1 MEGSARSL
9 SVRVDAGMSA
19 EPVVRDE
26 TLVVSLKSAAV
37 FYAARRPVEK
47 PKTVSLQTTTKMTN
61 AQTLFGAAEAGD
73 AAEVAR
79 LLASGASAD
88 ERRAPGGETPL
99 MRAAARG
106 HETVV
111 RILLDAGADARARRA
126 DGFTPL
132 ILAVFFGHEGV
143 VRLLV
148 ERGADASA
156 RTSLGTTAARWA
168 EARGFASMADVLR
181 EAEASRPRE
190 VVEVVIE
197 KAGDV
202 RTKSAAAKSSD
213 EVEIFS
219 RRIGRRSA
227 DREEVTG
234 KSPAPAYGAEEDVH
248 ASNVTAA
255 GVSVRRD
262 GHVPA
267 HPSASTFR
275 LRHFLRSWQGSL
287 GVLLLLTA
295 FGVAVFALTQR
306 NNASRRETQPEPSPV
321 APQAAAQQ
329 TPAPLLPTPEPS
341 PAFPTPDAQGIMPV
355 PDQTYI
361 VPSGVGQPY
370 YVPQGPVAPVASDAP
385 RELTVVSEGGAPS
398 TQDAGQPGRRAGVN
412 DSSTPARGDTRN
424 DNASDTAPRATR
436 TPEPEPQRPAVAAPL
451 PSQTPP
457 PAPQPTPRAKVIP
470 WPPQ

>member
-1 MEGSARSL
+1 M
-9 SVRVDAGMSA
+9 
-19 EPVVRDE
+19 
-26 TLVVSLKSAAV
+26 VSLNGATV

-47 PKTVSLQTTTKMTN
+47 PKTVNSQTTTKMTN
-61 AQTLFGAAEAGD
+61 AQTLFGAAEGGD

-79 LLASGASAD
+79 RLASGASAD
-88 ERRAPGGETPL
+88 ERRSPGGETPL

-111 RILLDAGADARARRA
+111 RVLLDAGADARARRA

-168 EARGFASMADVLR
+168 EARGFAAMADVLR
-181 EAEASRPRE
+181 EAEASAVHSLERAAPARA
-190 VVEVVIE
+190 
-197 KAGDV
+197 KAP
-202 RTKSAAAKSSD
+202 TKTASD
-213 EVEIFS
+213 EVEIFLKGCV
-219 RRIGRRSA
+219 RRDAEREDERAGAPVPARDA
-227 DREEVTG
+227 EEEVY
-234 KSPAPAYGAEEDVH
+234 S
-248 ASNVTAA
+248 SNVTAA
-255 GVSVRRD
+255 GVSVRR
-262 GHVPA
+262 GGQLPA

-275 LRHFLRSWQGSL
+275 LGHFLRSWQGSL

-295 FGVAVFALTQR
+295 FGVAVLALTQR
-306 NNASRRETQPEPSPV
+306 NNALRGEAQPAPTPSPA
-321 APQAAAQQ
+321 APQAAVQQ
-329 TPAPLLPTPEPS
+329 PPAPLLPTPEPS

-355 PDQTYI
+355 PDQTYV
-361 VPSGVGQPY
+361 VPGGVGQPV
-370 YVPQGPVAPVASDAP
+370 YVPQGPVAPIASDAP

-398 TQDAGQPGRRAGVN
+398 AQDAGQSGRRAGAN
-412 DSSTPARGDTRN
+412 DSSSPARN
-424 DNASDTAPRATR
+424 ENASDAAPRATR
-436 TPEPEPQRPAVAAPL
+436 TPEPEPQRPAVAAP
-451 PSQTPP
+451 PPNQTPP

>member
-1 MEGSARSL
+1 M
-9 SVRVDAGMSA
+9 
-19 EPVVRDE
+19 
-26 TLVVSLKSAAV
+26 VSLKGAAV
-37 FYAARRPVEK
+37 FYAARLPVEK
-47 PKTVSLQTTTKMTN
+47 PKTVSLQTTTKMTS

-73 AAEVAR
+73 IAEVAR

-111 RILLDAGADARARRA
+111 RVLLDAGADVRARRA

-132 ILAVFFGHEGV
+132 ILAVFFGHENV

-181 EAEASRPRE
+181 EAEASRPRA
-190 VVEVVIE
+190 VE

-202 RTKSAAAKSSD
+202 RTKSAAVKSSD

-219 RRIGRRSA
+219 RRIGRR
-227 DREEVTG
+227 DVGREEEPGQST
-234 KSPAPAYGAEEDVH
+234 APARGAEEDIR
-248 ASNVTAA
+248 ASSVTAA

-275 LRHFLRSWQGSL
+275 LGHFLRSWQGSL

-295 FGVAVFALTQR
+295 CGVAVFALAQR
-306 NNASRRETQPEPSPV
+306 SNAPRGEAQPTPSPL
-321 APQAAAQQ
+321 APQAAVQQ
-329 TPAPLLPTPEPS
+329 APTPLLPTPEPS
-341 PAFPTPDAQGIMPV
+341 PAAFPTPDAQGIMPV
-355 PDQTYI
+355 PDQTYV
-361 VPSGVGQPY
+361 VPGGVGQPY
-370 YVPQGPVAPVASDAP
+370 YVPQGPVAPVPSDVP
-385 RELTVVSEGGAPS
+385 RDLTVVSESGAPS
-398 TQDAGQPGRRAGVN
+398 TQDPGQPGGRRAGAN
-412 DSSTPARGDTRN
+412 DSSTPARGDARN
-424 DNASDTAPRATR
+424 DNASDAAPRATR
-436 TPEPEPQRPAVAAPL
+436 TPEPEPQRPAAPAPP

-457 PAPQPTPRAKVIP
+457 PAAQPTPRAKVIP